1 MPSTPRQP
9 TADAVRRVLEA
20 MLPDGGTPEVRPVA
34 EGGEH
39 STWWVGKAHV
49 LRLATDGEMS
59 ARLRREVRLRDLV
72 RPHVPV
78 AVPASVA
85 TGEWAPGLACTL
97 DKRLPGESAEVRDV
111 TAAGEEDLAGLLA
124 GLREVPV
131 ARTVPVGVP
140 KVPPR
145 SLESLRR
152 EAGAAA
158 LKLDADG
165 EFEAERLEQLSARA
179 VAQLVPQPDT
189 VLVHHDLKGEHL
201 TVSTDGRVRGVLDW
215 ADAVV
220 GDAAEDI
227 AGLTIAVGAR
237 AAVRSATL
245 AGYGPRSCLR
255 GLWLARCDVLVRL
268 VDRLYGADDSP
279 ESLLRVQLER
289 AWEAILLE
297 LVSEG

>member
-20 MLPDGGTPEVRPVA
+20 MLPDGGAPQTRPVT

-39 STWWVGKAHV
+39 STWWVGEKHV
-49 LRLATDGEMS
+49 LRLATDPVMS

-72 RPHVPV
+72 RHHVQV

-124 GLREVPV
+124 GLRAVPV
-131 ARTVPVGVP
+131 ARTGPVGVP

-158 LKLDADG
+158 LKLHADG
-165 EFEAERLEQLSARA
+165 EFEAERLDQLSARA
-179 VAQLVPQPDT
+179 VAQLAPQSGT

-201 TVSTDGRVRGVLDW
+201 TVSADGRVRGVLDW

-268 VDRLYGADDSP
+268 GDRLYGADDSP
-279 ESLLRVQLER
+279 VGLLRVQAER